1 MKILILFLMFLPLM
15 AHAKWIASAGAE
27 LANGLDTSSVDSSI
41 LPGVR
46 GEIEYGHSSFPRLTV
61 FSSVTYFQGSGTT
74 QYDYTDPDDLNNTQ
88 IDDVE
93 TKVSITRVNL
103 GLRMK
108 LIEQEDLSLYGG
120 AGLIFG
126 ALNLNL
132 DRSNFKGKAGPSDDF
147 EQNEHKNIDG
157 YFAEIGGEKKLSKN
171 FGVRLAGQ
179 ITSAE
184 ANSFEILGD
193 KYVDFNLMSIALSY
207 VWYIN

>member
-1 MKILILFLMFLPLM
+1 MKILILILMFLPFM

-46 GEIEYGHSSFPRLTV
+46 GEIEYSHSSFPRLSV
-61 FSSVTYFQGSGTT
+61 FTSVTYFQGAGET
-74 QYDYTDPDDLNNTQ
+74 QYDYTASDLNNTQ

-108 LIEQEDLSLYGG
+108 LIEEKDLSLYGG
-120 AGLIFG
+120 AGIVLG

-132 DRSNFKGKAGPSDDF
+132 DRSDFKGKAGPSDDF

-157 YFAEIGGEKKLSKN
+157 YFAEVGGEKKLSKN

-179 ITSAE
+179 FTSAE

-193 KYVDFNLMSIALSY
+193 KYVDFNLLSVALSY